1 MPKRGNRN
9 QAPARVAFAG
19 IVRELGAAADP
30 KRAAA
35 SRWFFKT
42 GKGQYGE
49 GDRFLGISTPDL
61 RRIALRYRNLR
72 LKDVERLLRSPIHEH
87 RSAGFEILVAQYSR
101 GESDQREKIFRFY
114 LGHTPCANNWDLVD
128 GSAPYIVGEHLKTK
142 PRAVLD
148 ELAGSKLVWERR
160 IAIVATLA
168 LIREGELEDTFRI
181 AEKLLSD
188 QHDLIHK
195 AVGWML
201 RETGKISDVRLR
213 KFLQRHYE
221 RIPRTTLRYAIERF
235 PAPERRRLLAGVF

>member
-1 MPKRGNRN
+1 MPKRANRN

-30 KRAAA
+30 KRAAV

-114 LGHTPCANNWDLVD
+114 LGHTRCANNWDLVD

-148 ELAGSKLVWERR
+148 KLAESKLVWERR
-160 IAIVATLA
+160 IAIVATVA

-201 RETGKISDVRLR
+201 RETGKISDTRLR

-235 PAPERRRLLAGVF
+235 PAPERRRLLAGIF